1 MWGERPVRGELKS
14 SEEEEEEQDG
24 RRKVGGGGV
33 ERDRLKLS

>member
-1 MWGERPVRGELKS
+1 MWGERPARGELKS